1 MAGKSTFRR
10 TSKPAASAALM
21 HAAADEANARA
32 AATES
37 AAREAAAGAATTEES
52 ARQAVA
58 HAHLVSDEAKARVD
72 AADKRASTLKCDLS
86 RQNAEL
92 KRLRDIEASLTW
104 RATYPLRRVLG
115 LLPVPFRRSVRRVAY
130 RLVLRLRK
138 RTHVTETP
146 RGPAQPEPSAGPTP
160 APDAVASPT
169 VSTVPYWT
177 PGTPKRSAASCQ
189 LRALVVDSRWPE
201 PDRDAGSIEVM
212 NLVTELVRLGYEITF
227 FALGRSSDDEYRA
240 QLEGLGVTCLSKASG
255 EPLDRFLE
263 TEGESLAL
271 CVLSRVHAGGRSFES
286 VRRFAGDARVV
297 FSTVD
302 LHFLREEREARVK
315 GDRSSLVVAA
325 ATRERELYL
334 VRQADATIVVS
345 SEERRLIEA
354 AVPGARVFDLPLARE
369 VRWPT
374 TTFDVR
380 SGIGFVGGFAHSP
393 NVDAL
398 QFFLSEV
405 WPFVLRGI
413 PDCEFSIA
421 GPGLPSDMLRS
432 MPERVRYLGHVPDL
446 SRWFDTLRVSVAPL
460 RYGAGAKGKVASS
473 LAHGVPCIATPI
485 AVEGMQLRAHVGVLV
500 ETSPEALAS
509 RIIAAYGDP
518 KLWSELS
525 AAGLEYA
532 RHQLSPESWRRR
544 FSDVLHGIGLPRP
557 AARRYPGIA
566 RHVATRP

>member
-1 MAGKSTFRR
+1 MGPHQSSIRSALDPDDGAGLAKRFERV
-10 TSKPAASAALM
+10 AE
-21 HAAADEANARA
+21 DEARARA
-32 AATES
+32 AAELEVRET
-37 AAREAAAGAATTEES
+37 AARAATMEGCAKQAI
-52 ARQAVA
+52 ARAVVA
-58 HAHLVSDEAKARVD
+58 EKWAARVHG
-72 AADKRASTLKCDLS
+72 DLT

-115 LLPVPFRRSVRRVAY
+115 LLPAPFRRSVRRMAY
-130 RLVLRLRK
+130 RLVLQLRK
-138 RTHVTETP
+138 RTRVTETP
-146 RGPAQPEPSAGPTP
+146 RAPSHLEPSSGPTP
-160 APDAVASPT
+160 APDAVACPT
-169 VSTVPYWT
+169 VSIVPCST
-177 PGTPKRSAASCQ
+177 PGTPRRARASCQ
-189 LRALVVDSRWPE
+189 LRALLVDSRWPE
-201 PDRDAGSIEVM
+201 PDRDSGSVDAM

-227 FALGRSSDDEYRA
+227 WALASPSNDEYRA
-240 QLEGLGVTCLSKASG
+240 QLEGLGVTCLSKASAG
-255 EPLDRFLE
+255 ALDRFLE
-263 TEGESLAL
+263 TAGESLAL

-286 VRRFAGDARVV
+286 IRRFAEDARVV
-297 FSTVD
+297 FNTVD
-302 LHFLREEREARVK
+302 LHFLREEREARLK
-315 GDRSSLVVAA
+315 GNRSRLAVAA

-369 VRWPT
+369 VHWPS

-380 SGIGFVGGFAHSP
+380 SGIGFVGGFAHAP

-405 WPFVLRGI
+405 WSIVLRGI
-413 PDCEFSIA
+413 PDCEFTIV
-421 GPGLPSDMLRS
+421 GPGLPSDVLMS
-432 MPERVRYLGHVPDL
+432 MPERARYLGHVPDL
-446 SRWFDTLRVSVAPL
+446 SRWFDTLRLSVAPL

-485 AVEGMQLRAHVGVLV
+485 AVEGMHLHPHLGVLV
-500 ETSPEALAS
+500 ETSPEGLAS

-518 KLWSELS
+518 KLWSDLS

-544 FSDVLHGIGLPRP
+544 LGDVLDGIGLPRS
-557 AARRYPGIA
+557 AAVRHPGIA
-566 RHVATRP
+566 RHAATRP

>member
-1 MAGKSTFRR
+1 MRR
-10 TSKPAASAALM
+10 V
-21 HAAADEANARA
+21 ARA
-32 AATES
+32 AAAELEV
-37 AAREAAAGAATTEES
+37 REAAARAATMRRS
-52 ARQAVA
+52 AKQAIARAVA
-58 HAHLVSDEAKARVD
+58 AEKRAARVK
-72 AADKRASTLKCDLS
+72 ADLT

-115 LLPVPFRRSVRRVAY
+115 LLPAVFRRSVRRMVY
-130 RLVLRLRK
+130 RLVLKLRK
-138 RTHVTETP
+138 RTRVTETP
-146 RGPAQPEPSAGPTP
+146 RAPAQPEPSAGPTP
-160 APDAVASPT
+160 APDAVASST
-169 VSTVPYWT
+169 VSTVPYST
-177 PGTPKRSAASCQ
+177 PGTPRRVAASCQ
-189 LRALVVDSRWPE
+189 LRALIVDSRWPE
-201 PDRDAGSIEVM
+201 PDRDSGSVDAM

-227 FALGRSSDDEYRA
+227 CALGPPSGDEYRA
-240 QLEGLGVTCLSKASG
+240 QLEGLGVTCLSTASG
-255 EPLDRFLE
+255 EPLNRFLE
-263 TEGESLAL
+263 TDGESLAL
-271 CVLSRVHAGGRSFES
+271 CVLSRVHAGGHYFEQ

-297 FSTVD
+297 FNTVD
-302 LHFLREEREARVK
+302 LHFLREEREARLK

-345 SEERRLIEA
+345 SEERRLLEA

-380 SGIGFVGGFAHSP
+380 SGIGFVGGFAHAP

-405 WPFVLRGI
+405 WPIVLRGI
-413 PDCEFSIA
+413 PDCEFRIA
-421 GPGLPSDMLRS
+421 GPGLPSDVLTS

-485 AVEGMQLRAHVGVLV
+485 AVEGMHLHTHVGVLV
-500 ETSPEALAS
+500 ETSPEGLAS
-509 RIIAAYGDP
+509 RIVAAYGDP
-518 KLWSELS
+518 KLWSDLS

-544 FSDVLHGIGLPRP
+544 FGDVLDGVGLPRF
-557 AARRYPGIA
+557 ATQRHPGIA
-566 RHVATRP
+566 RHAATRP